1 VRYFLAVLLITAAL
15 LASCTNPGATGISVN
30 SAFRRLVPPDTK
42 ALAAVDVDKLKASPF
57 YQRHQKELNLPM
69 LDAMSERVG
78 FDPRRDLSDL
88 LVAWNG
94 SRAVV
99 LARGQLNRETL
110 ESKLRSLGTR
120 PTRYKNY
127 SLFGEDRETL
137 TFSKHGVAIAGPTG
151 AVRSEIDLESSGGG
165 GVPDELQARLA
176 AIPKG
181 DQMWAASRGGLAFT
195 EIPMRSD
202 IDSALSNI
210 IGYVN
215 ATSLGI
221 GFDTGTHLQAEIV
234 CVSNEGAQRVRD
246 ALRGGIGLA
255 RLTTRDDESGLLGL
269 YDAIQVTQ
277 DQQTIDVK
285 ADLSGELTD
294 KLLAYL
300 PQIRNRADQL
310 LQR

>member
-15 LASCTNPGATGISVN
+15 LASCAKRGATGVSVN

-57 YQRHQKELNLPM
+57 YQRHQKELNFPM

-78 FDPRRDLSDL
+78 MDPRRDISDL

-99 LARGQLNRETL
+99 LARGRLNRETL
-110 ESKLRSLGTR
+110 ESKLRSLGTQ

-127 SLFGEDRETL
+127 TLFGEDRETL
-137 TFSKHGVAIAGPTG
+137 TFSKHGVAIAGPAE
-151 AVRSEIDLESSGGG
+151 AVRSEIDLENNGGG
-165 GVPDELQARLA
+165 GVPDEIQARLA
-176 AIPKG
+176 TVPKG
-181 DQMWAASRGGLAFT
+181 DQVWAVSRGGLAFT

-210 IGYVN
+210 ISYVN

-255 RLTTRDDESGLLGL
+255 RLTTRDDESGLLKL

-277 DQQTIDVK
+277 DQQTIHVK

-294 KLLAYL
+294 RLLAYL